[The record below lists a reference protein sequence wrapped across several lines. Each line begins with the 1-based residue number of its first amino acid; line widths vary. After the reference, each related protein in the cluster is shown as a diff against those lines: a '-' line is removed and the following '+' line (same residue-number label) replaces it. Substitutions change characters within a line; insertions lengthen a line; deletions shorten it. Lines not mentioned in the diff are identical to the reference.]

1 MRGSFLC
8 LAIAVLICLALSCGT
23 ACADGGFVGK
33 EGRDIAEPEQ
43 RAAIFFHQGMEELFL
58 SVSYRGAV
66 DEFAWLVPTPEP
78 PEIEG
83 SDAVLFL
90 ALSAFSPS
98 VTDGG
103 LNRLSGWQ
111 SEGENEG
118 VEVIEERSVGAYDL
132 TVVRAD
138 DAEDLGS
145 WLEERGFTHDEKA
158 EEVLEEYIRR

>member
-1 MRGSFLC
+1 M
-8 LAIAVLICLALSCGT
+8 AIVVLISLALSSGT
-23 ACADGGFVGK
+23 ACADGGFMGK

-43 RAAIFFHQGMEELFL
+43 IAAIFFHQGMEELFL

-66 DEFAWLVPTPEP
+66 DEFAWLVPRPEP

-83 SDAVLFL
+83 SDVVLFL

-98 VTDGG
+98 VTDRGV
-103 LNRLSGWQ
+103 NRLSGWE
-111 SEGENEG
+111 SEGENKG
-118 VEVIEERSVGAYDL
+118 VEVIEERSVGALDL

-145 WLEERGFTHDEKA
+145 WL
-158 EEVLEEYIRR
+158 